1 MRQSITIVSATIMDE
16 KTRDRELKSLKAIDD
31 NYPKYVLTMDETIF
45 DDYAGIKVKKD
56 Y

>member
-1 MRQSITIVSATIMDE
+1 MDE
-16 KTRDRELKSLKAIDD
+16 KTRDRELKPLKAIDD